1 MVRLQ
6 TLTKCLGL
14 NYREVNTMIW
24 LVYLLVA
31 LAIIAVIPTMVI
43 LLGVIALVVLIML
56 GVSKA
61 LEIYL
66 SHDKDE

>member
-1 MVRLQ
+1 MERLQ
-6 TLTKCLGL
+6 TLTKCLGP

-31 LAIIAVIPTMVI
+31 LAIVAVIPTMVI
-43 LLGVIALVVLIML
+43 LLGVAALLVLIML